1 MTKSQQTKVHF
12 KGADDDYIIIAES
25 AQAVKEWRAD
35 KHGAQGIMD
44 GASNAQLDSEFGTHR
59 EEDVVAQI
67 LEKGDIVESD
77 VHSKQGDRNISKGPM
92 SGTGAQY
99 SNNHG

>member
-1 MTKSQQTKVHF
+1 M
-12 KGADDDYIIIAES
+12 YY
-25 AQAVKEWRAD
+25 R
-35 KHGAQGIMD
+35 HGAQGIMD

-77 VHSKQGDRNISKGPM
+77 VCFRPRTSIVEVS
-92 SGTGAQY
+92 
-99 SNNHG
+99 